1 MKVKVF
7 GDVVAC
13 IPLEQYKD
21 IQRRRDLLYTLFGDS
36 KLRLVQIPAL
46 NCVFVAVND
55 MRFMVTANAR
65 IRQFIPAWCIT
76 YQASRTLNGEVVLQ
90 LDAESLVDYMETH
103 HSLARIFLNDQIKPL
118 SELPGGAWSKQQ
130 WIQNAAR

>member
-13 IPLEQYKD
+13 IPLEQYED

-36 KLRLVQIPAL
+36 KLHLVQIPAL
-46 NCVFVAVND
+46 DCVFVAVDD

-65 IRQFIPAWCIT
+65 IRQFIPSWCIT
-76 YQASRTLNGEVVLQ
+76 YRARQTVNGEAVLQ
-90 LDAESLVDYMETH
+90 LDAASLVDYMETH
-103 HSLARIFLNDQIKPL
+103 HALARVFLNDQIKPL
-118 SELPGGAWSKQQ
+118 SKLPGGAWNKQQ

>member
-36 KLRLVQIPAL
+36 KLRLVQIPAM
-46 NCVFVAVND
+46 NCVFAAVSD
-55 MRFMVTANAR
+55 MRFMVAVDSR
-65 IRQFIPAWCIT
+65 VRKFIPAWCIT

-90 LDAESLVDYMETH
+90 LDAESLVDYMEKH
-103 HSLARIFLNDQIKPL
+103 QDFARFFLNDRIKPL
-118 SELPGGAWSKQQ
+118 DKMPWGAWSKQQ